1 MKIELDLDEGWTLM
15 SYVVHRII
23 EETPLSDED
32 KAKIRLWRS
41 EEMRATSDEMR
52 LLTEKLN
59 RDLNQAIQ
67 RKQRS
72 QIQKHDWS

>member
-1 MKIELDLDEGWTLM
+1 LDLDESWNLM
-15 SYVVHRII
+15 SYVVHQMV
-23 EETPLSDED
+23 EESPLSDED

-52 LLTEKLN
+52 LLSDKIN
-59 RDLNQAIQ
+59 RDLNQAMQ

-72 QIQKHDWS
+72 HIQKHDWSA